1 MNEQETIQEKAILV
15 GCQLPHIT
23 DEHFENSM
31 EELASLSYS
40 ADGTVLTS
48 VRQNRYRA
56 D

>member
-31 EELASLSYS
+31 EEIVYMTIT
-40 ADGTVLTS
+40 ADCIV
-48 VRQNRYRA
+48 
-56 D
+56 